1 MTDQR
6 QGRGAMGMTSKI
18 VSRMKRTALAGLAAG
33 MALLAGTETAHAQ
46 EILLT
51 GPLAGAPSVRKLK
64 LYRENRFEIAPV
76 ASFTLLDE
84 YQRQMFIGARLNYN
98 LADWIAI
105 GVWGASGAVK
115 FTTALAENIQGVN
128 STRRAELARAGGLQN
143 APTSLATESRV
154 TATNLGPDFTKQLG
168 TMDWVVAPQVTL
180 VPFRGK
186 IALFQ
191 SIFADSDLYL
201 FGGAAFV
208 GVKERGDCNAGA
220 CSLTQNSNA
229 FAMKSSVAIAPTFGL
244 GFTFYVNKWNAFG
257 FEWRGMPFARNT
269 GGFDNHGGGPNG
281 AFPDYAISSKDKEFK
296 FNQML
301 SVSWGFYFPT
311 VPHVSE

>member
-6 QGRGAMGMTSKI
+6 GHGAMGMKRKI
-18 VSRMKRTALAGLAAG
+18 VSKVRRTAFAVIVAGLSLVTG
-33 MALLAGTETAHAQ
+33 VEKAHAQ

-51 GPLAGAPSVRKLK
+51 GPLAGAPAVRKLK
-64 LYRENRFEIAPV
+64 LYRQNRFEIAPA

-84 YQRQMFIGARLNYN
+84 YQRQILLGARLQYN
-98 LADWIAI
+98 ITDWLAI

-115 FTTALAENIQGVN
+115 ITTGLSEKIQGVN
-128 STRRAELARAGGLQN
+128 ESRQSDNAARAAANRG
-143 APTSLATESRV
+143 PTLNSQLTR
-154 TATNLGPDFTKQLG
+154 TNIGQDFTKQLG
-168 TMDWVVAPQVTL
+168 TMDWVAAPQLTL

-191 SIFADSDLYL
+191 SIYADTDLYF

-208 GVKERGDCNAGA
+208 GLKERKDCGPKVIGGA
-220 CSLTQNSNA
+220 PCSASFDMASRT
-229 FAMKSSVAIAPTFGL
+229 AIAPTFGL
-244 GFTFYVNKWNAFG
+244 GFSFYVNKFMSFG
-257 FEWRGMPFARNT
+257 FEWCGMPFARNT

-281 AFPDYAISSKDKEFK
+281 KFPDYSINEKDREFK

-301 SVSWGFYFPT
+301 TVSLGFYLPT
-311 VPHVSE
+311 KYKVSE